1 MRGRTLIL
9 VTHAVGLVLPGTE
22 YAVILDAGEIRGIGS
37 PESLKAEGHFAEE
50 ELEDDGKELIK
61 HLPASGD
68 PKDLHHVEDGTMT
81 FEDLE
86 GHSGE
91 IEEVAKQLDKDKT
104 DPAAKREKF
113 FKAENQATGSI
124 GLATYTAY
132 FKYMGSLV
140 YWVFLVLLFIGAQGT
155 QIQTNNWIR
164 SWANAVEDAYSSALQ
179 ESMELVRTLGDRY
192 KINSPEDDSIYYLTV
207 YVALNLLFGILVAG
221 RTLATFHASLKASR
235 VLYGQLLRA
244 VLGARMR

>member
-1 MRGRTLIL
+1 
-9 VTHAVGLVLPGTE
+9 
-22 YAVILDAGEIRGIGS
+22 
-37 PESLKAEGHFAEE
+37 
-50 ELEDDGKELIK
+50 
-61 HLPASGD
+61 
-68 PKDLHHVEDGTMT
+68 MT

-86 GHSGE
+86 GHDGE
-91 IEEVAKQLDKDKT
+91 IEQVAKQIDKDNA

-140 YWVFLVLLFIGAQGT
+140 YWIFLVLLFVGAQGT

-164 SWANAVEDAYSSALQ
+164 SWANAVEEAYSSALSQ
-179 ESMELVRTLGDRY
+179 SLELVRELGDRY
-192 KINSPEDDSIYYLTV
+192 KINSPEDDSLYYLMV
-207 YVALNLLFGILVAG
+207 YVVLNVIFGILVAG
-221 RTLATFHASLKASR
+221 RTLATFNASLKASR